1 MATRVDGGMLGAGGG
16 GGEGGGGGYCNAMI
30 VKGAEGGEKDF
41 RAGGAR

>member
-1 MATRVDGGMLGAGGG
+1 MAKGVDGGMLGAGGG
-16 GGEGGGGGYCNAMI
+16 GGEGLGVYCNAMI